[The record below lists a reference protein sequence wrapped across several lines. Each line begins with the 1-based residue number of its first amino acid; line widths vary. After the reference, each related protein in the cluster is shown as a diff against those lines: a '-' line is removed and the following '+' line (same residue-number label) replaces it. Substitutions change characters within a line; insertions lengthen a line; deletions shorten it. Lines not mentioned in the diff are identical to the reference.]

1 MTKSQRERWRKKDIG
16 RKKEKERKTVRGER
30 AKDNVRKKEKE
41 RKIMS
46 ERAKGM
52 NIP

>member
-1 MTKSQRERWRKKDIG
+1 MAKERYW
-16 RKKEKERKTVRGER
+16 EKERKTVRGER
-30 AKDNVRKKEKE
+30 AKDNVRKKE